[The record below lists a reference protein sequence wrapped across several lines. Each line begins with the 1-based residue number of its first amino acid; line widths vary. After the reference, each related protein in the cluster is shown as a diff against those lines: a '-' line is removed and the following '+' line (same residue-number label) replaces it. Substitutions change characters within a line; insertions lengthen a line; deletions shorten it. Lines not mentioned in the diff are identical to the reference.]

1 VSRAAAQL
9 GYTQSAVSQQLQALE
24 RIVGVTLV
32 TRSPGVRSIELT
44 EAGRQLLAHAGAIA
58 GHLET
63 ARADLAAFSDGRTGE
78 LRIGAVPSV
87 AAALIPALAENL
99 LTRAP
104 RLRLHVSESYF
115 PAQLLDGLAAGDLD
129 LVVAP
134 EDEPRDGLE
143 CEEIMRD
150 PYVLLVPAG
159 DPLECLGRLV
169 TPADLATRD
178 LIGKDCR
185 TASQR
190 ALAAALSGHGLGEPR
205 IRAHDLSEVQALVRR
220 GLGIAVVPLLLLD
233 EPDPSITRL
242 PVDHFV
248 PDRRITL
255 STRSNGARTPAV
267 EFAAAIIRG
276 LAVEN
281 RF

>member
-1 VSRAAAQL
+1 
-9 GYTQSAVSQQLQALE
+9 
-24 RIVGVTLV
+24 
-32 TRSPGVRSIELT
+32 VRSIELT

-143 CEEIMRD
+143 CDEIVRD

-205 IRAHDLSEVQALVRR
+205 IRAHDLREVQALVRR

-255 STRSNGARTPAV
+255 STRSNGPRTPAV